1 MMKKLV
7 YFLGGFSGFMTA
19 LTFLFYHH
27 HIAGAKWIDT
37 IALIS
42 LALFFP
48 LLAYYKYKND

>member
-1 MMKKLV
+1 MKKLV
-7 YFLGGFSGFMTA
+7 YFLGGFSGLTTA
-19 LTFLFYHH
+19 LTFFFYHAH
-27 HIAGAKWIDT
+27 LQGANILDG

>member
-1 MMKKLV
+1 MKKLV

-19 LTFLFYHH
+19 LTFLFYLHKTP
-27 HIAGAKWIDT
+27 GAKWIDT

-42 LALFFP
+42 LGIFFS